1 MYKTLQR
8 LKLAYIAMSVALCA
22 LGICMIIWPEQ
33 VAVLFCYII
42 GALALIFGIISLV
55 IFFSRDTG
63 TFAPG
68 NGLMIGMF
76 ASIFGLILLLKPDN
90 GAVFFSMLVG
100 VFIIVDSII
109 KIQASFEM
117 RVVGAKRWW
126 INLLISLISTVLGVL
141 LVINPFGSG
150 ALLLI
155 FIGITLIIDSLE
167 NIFTVIFIWRTGK
180 QIKKE
185 ESIVVVES

>member
-1 MYKTLQR
+1 
-8 LKLAYIAMSVALCA
+8 
-22 LGICMIIWPEQ
+22 MIIWPEQ